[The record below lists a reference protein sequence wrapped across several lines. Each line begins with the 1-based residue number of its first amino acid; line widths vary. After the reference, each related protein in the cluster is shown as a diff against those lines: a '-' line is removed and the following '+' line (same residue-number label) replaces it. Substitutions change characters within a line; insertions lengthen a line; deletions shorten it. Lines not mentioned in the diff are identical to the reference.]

1 MLRLL
6 TLIFALWMVGPTVT
20 LAQQTTST
28 QVSAGSEALV
38 PDYTAWEVVATRAE
52 DAIAA
57 GRASNAAFDQ
67 LRSELVSWRSRFL
80 SAQGINSARIE
91 TLRDQI
97 EALGDPPADGQT
109 EPQEITDRRAALN
122 DQLSRLQAPVLTAEE
137 AYRRADGL
145 IGEIDALIRDRQT
158 AEILELGPSP
168 LNPVHWTAGL
178 NALRGTALSL
188 WAETRFDLGNT
199 VRLTQL
205 RNNLPLIILCLAIAG
220 VLLLRGRMW
229 MERLVERLTR
239 GHATRLRLI
248 VGLPASLGQIALPFA
263 GLVLVVTAV
272 NLTGLLGTRGTR
284 LIATVP
290 SVGLVFFAARWLGGR
305 VFAKP
310 GLGKCLFDNL
320 PIERQSEGRWLTA
333 GMGLILAL
341 AALLRRVG
349 MAEGYS
355 DAAMATLSFP
365 LVVLAAVML
374 FRMGRLMRQHVLAE
388 PEGEDERKYRNSI
401 IRLIAQVVMALA
413 VVGTLLTAA
422 GYAAAANY
430 LTYPAIHS
438 LALFAFV
445 AVLQRFVTEGYA
457 LVMGDPE
464 TATDGLIPVLL
475 GFVLAV
481 LAMPVLALIWGARV
495 ADLTEV
501 WTRFVEG
508 VSIGDSRI
516 SPGDFLTF
524 AAVFV
529 VGYMV
534 TRLVQ
539 GGLRTSVLP
548 KTKIDTGGRNAIVSG
563 VGYLGIFLAA
573 VVAITSAGIDLSSL
587 AIVAGALSVGIG
599 FGLQNIVSN
608 FVSGIILLIERPVA
622 EGDWIE
628 VGGVMGT
635 VQSISVRS
643 TRIETFDRTDVI
655 VPNADLV
662 SGTVTNWTKSSMTG
676 RIILNIGV
684 AYGTDTER
692 VQAILQEIAEDH
704 PLVIVNPPPLVT
716 FMGFGADSLDFEV
729 RCVIRDVTQG
739 LPTRS
744 ELNHAIARRFTD
756 EGIEIPFAQ
765 RDIWL
770 RNPEALRGE
779 ALPKREPDAPTQENP
794 EPAPTED
801 DKPVQRDI
809 DTGDG
814 GDR

>member
-1 MLRLL
+1 
-6 TLIFALWMVGPTVT
+6 
-20 LAQQTTST
+20 
-28 QVSAGSEALV
+28 
-38 PDYTAWEVVATRAE
+38 
-52 DAIAA
+52 
-57 GRASNAAFDQ
+57 
-67 LRSELVSWRSRFL
+67 
-80 SAQGINSARIE
+80 
-91 TLRDQI
+91 
-97 EALGDPPADGQT
+97 
-109 EPQEITDRRAALN
+109 
-122 DQLSRLQAPVLTAEE
+122 
-137 AYRRADGL
+137 
-145 IGEIDALIRDRQT
+145 
-158 AEILELGPSP
+158 
-168 LNPVHWTAGL
+168 
-178 NALRGTALSL
+178 
-188 WAETRFDLGNT
+188 
-199 VRLTQL
+199 
-205 RNNLPLIILCLAIAG
+205 
-220 VLLLRGRMW
+220 
-229 MERLVERLTR
+229 
-239 GHATRLRLI
+239 
-248 VGLPASLGQIALPFA
+248 
-263 GLVLVVTAV
+263 
-272 NLTGLLGTRGTR
+272 
-284 LIATVP
+284 
-290 SVGLVFFAARWLGGR
+290 
-305 VFAKP
+305 
-310 GLGKCLFDNL
+310 
-320 PIERQSEGRWLTA
+320 
-333 GMGLILAL
+333 
-341 AALLRRVG
+341 
-349 MAEGYS
+349 
-355 DAAMATLSFP
+355 
-365 LVVLAAVML
+365 
-374 FRMGRLMRQHVLAE
+374 
-388 PEGEDERKYRNSI
+388 
-401 IRLIAQVVMALA
+401 
-413 VVGTLLTAA
+413 
-422 GYAAAANY
+422 
-430 LTYPAIHS
+430 
-438 LALFAFV
+438 
-445 AVLQRFVTEGYA
+445 
-457 LVMGDPE
+457 MGDPE

-548 KTKIDTGGRNAIVSG
+548 KTRIDTGGRNAIVSG

-744 ELNHAIARRFTD
+744 ELNHTIARRFTD

-779 ALPKREPDAPTQENP
+779 ALPKREPDAPTQEAP
-794 EPAPTED
+794 EPAPSED